1 MDERIKV
8 LDCCKY
14 IDKIIPNA
22 PLNVT
27 EDFIKLHKID
37 KIFIPTNRTN
47 EDNKLMLS
55 NIIDKGIVDII
66 QIHYSSEIS
75 TTNIINRI
83 KCMY

>member
-1 MDERIKV
+1 
-8 LDCCKY
+8 
-14 IDKIIPNA
+14 
-22 PLNVT
+22 
-27 EDFIKLHKID
+27 
-37 KIFIPTNRTN
+37 
-47 EDNKLMLS
+47 MLS